1 VTFMSYRKIH
11 ISVFLRETMQKD
23 VQKMIGDVD
32 ALPGFIGG
40 ISRNRYSRTVP
51 RWRWAGLSGAA
62 DRQQIVWTDIWLS
75 TAN

>member
-1 VTFMSYRKIH
+1 MSYRKIQ

-40 ISRNRYSRTVP
+40 ISHIRYSRTEP
-51 RWRWAGLSGAA
+51 RWRWPGLCGAA
-62 DRQQIVWTDIWLS
+62 DSMV
-75 TAN
+75 